1 MPPKIKYDRQ
11 AVVDAAFAMVRQEGL
26 EALNARR
33 IAAALGCSTQP
44 LFRAFSSM
52 EELRGEMIR
61 MAQASFDRYIRQ
73 SPALDPI
80 PYKAAGLAYILFAK
94 EEPQLFRLLF
104 MCDRQGQ
111 PPSAPDANEA
121 YVLDMLMARYGL
133 TRQQA
138 ADFHM
143 QMFIFTHGMAVM
155 IATHF
160 VAYNQEDIS
169 RLLTQQ
175 FEALAGR
182 CKAMVR
188 PAAP

>member
-1 MPPKIKYDRQ
+1 MPSKIKYDRQ

-61 MAQASFDRYIRQ
+61 MAQAAFDRYIRQ

-111 PPSAPDANEA
+111 PSAPDANEA
-121 YVLDMLMARYGL
+121 YVLEMLMARYGL

-182 CKAMVR
+182 CKTMVR